1 MTNNQ
6 KSEVMKN
13 EVDYCQIYL
22 TGFNKENEEWI
33 LDVSEAALVGTN
45 KVPNTKF
52 ILELCSMLG
61 LPEPTLK
68 EENPRTLLPIFI
80 ISGVIFSPAIMIAL
94 DENFLFKFYIS
105 NHILL
110 KNLDFIVYFT
120 HSVFRSKNYF
130 ISDKT

>member
-68 EENPRTLLPIFI
+68 EENPGHYCRYSLYL
-80 ISGVIFSPAIMIAL
+80 A
-94 DENFLFKFYIS
+94 
-105 NHILL
+105 
-110 KNLDFIVYFT
+110 
-120 HSVFRSKNYF
+120 
-130 ISDKT
+130 